1 MNKNKNQQKKT
12 KTNSRREFTNK
23 TSWKEKENTILEHQ
37 SIWSLNQN
45 RGWYLVLEIGKK
57 NNILIRVQYFL
68 VLHSGLNMTAARY
81 INDLIFDCAKL
92 RLSSSCDIY
101 SVFFFSF
108 CVVVCGLLFVFLLS
122 FFGTQSVFIGT
133 LVFSLIYCVMRI
145 LWS

>member
-68 VLHSGLNMTAARY
+68 VLHSGLNMTASRY

-101 SVFFFSF
+101 SVFFFLSVLWFVDCYLCF
-108 CVVVCGLLFVFLLS
+108 CCLSLVLKVSLLAPWYFHL
-122 FFGTQSVFIGT
+122 FI
-133 LVFSLIYCVMRI
+133 V
-145 LWS
+145 